1 MSEQRFLPRFVLP
14 VGIALAVL
22 SACGGGSGGGGSG
35 GAATSTVSV
44 SLTDAPVEDAQEV
57 WIKVTGIA
65 FKPEGSA
72 PEIVKDF
79 TPRSLNLLAYQQGRT
94 ALLLDK
100 VPFEPGRYQWI
111 RLLIESEPNVRDSYA
126 MVNGQECELRVPSG
140 AESGLKL
147 NRGLTVPAAGSL
159 ALTLDFDLRQ
169 SLHAPPGQ
177 RSGTTGACTQGY
189 LLRPTIRLVDDASV
203 GAIAG
208 TVKFDS
214 GTVPTDCKPKVYV
227 YEGSVTPDDVED
239 STTANPDVD
248 PLTVLGV
255 EFPAGSATGN
265 YRAAF
270 LPAGNYTAA
279 FTCGNDDPAAD
290 DVLTYTPSGGAAI
303 VVQNNLITTQNFVI
317 PATAPAPAP

>member
-1 MSEQRFLPRFVLP
+1 MSVEQNSLRAILP
-14 VGIALAVL
+14 VAIALASL
-22 SACGGGSGGGGSG
+22 SACGGGGSDP
-35 GAATSTVSV
+35 AAGSAALSRVTV

-57 WIKVTGIA
+57 WIKVTGVA

-79 TPRSLNLLAYQQGRT
+79 VPRTLNLLAYQQGRT
-94 ALLLDK
+94 AVLLDN

-111 RLLIESEPNVRDSYA
+111 RLVIESEPNVRDSYA

-169 SLHAPPGQ
+169 SLRAPPGQ
-177 RSGTTGACTQGY
+177 RSGTAGACTQGY
-189 LLRPTIRLVDDASV
+189 QLRPTIRLVDDASV

-208 TVKFDS
+208 SVSFAAGS
-214 GTVPTDCKPKVYV
+214 VPAACKPKVYV
-227 YEGSVTPDDVED
+227 YEGNVTPDDVED
-239 STTANPDVD
+239 ATAANPDVD
-248 PLTVLGV
+248 PLTVIGV
-255 EFPAGSATGN
+255 EIPAGSTTGT

-270 LPAGNYTAA
+270 LPAGSYTAA
-279 FTCGNDDPAAD
+279 FTCGNDDPVAD
-290 DVLTYTPSGGAAI
+290 DTLAFTPAGG
-303 VVQNNLITTQNFVI
+303 VSVTVQNNLITTQNFAV
-317 PATAPAPAP
+317 PAPATSN

>member
-1 MSEQRFLPRFVLP
+1 MSMPLSLTRVVLP
-14 VGIALAVL
+14 AGIALAML
-22 SACGGGSGGGGSG
+22 TACGGGSGGGS
-35 GAATSTVSV
+35 AAVPTSTVSV

-57 WIKVTGIA
+57 WIKVTGVA

-79 TPRSLNLLAYQQGRT
+79 APRSLNLLAYQQGRT

-100 VPFEPGRYQWI
+100 LPFEPGRYQWL
-111 RLLIESEPNVRDSYA
+111 RLIIESEPNVRDSYA

-177 RSGTTGACTQGY
+177 RSGTTSACTVGY
-189 LLRPTIRLVDDASV
+189 LLRPTIRVVDDASV

-214 GTVPTDCKPKVYV
+214 GTVPADCKPKVYV
-227 YEGSVTPDDVED
+227 YEGSVTPDDVEE
-239 STTANPDVD
+239 STSASPDVD
-248 PLTVLGV
+248 PLTVVGV
-255 EFPAGSATGN
+255 DFPAGSAIGN

-290 DVLTYTPSGGAAI
+290 DVLTYTASGGPAL
-303 VVQNNLITTQNFVI
+303 VVQNNLITTQSFVI
-317 PATAPAPAP
+317 PASAPAAAP

>member
-1 MSEQRFLPRFVLP
+1 MSLPPSLTRVGLP
-14 VGIALAVL
+14 FGIALAML
-22 SACGGGSGGGGSG
+22 TACGGGSGGGGS
-35 GAATSTVSV
+35 AATASTVSI

-57 WIKVTGIA
+57 WIQVTGVA

-79 TPRSLNLLAYQQGRT
+79 APRSLNLLAYQQGRT

-111 RLLIESEPNVRDSYA
+111 RLLIASEPNVRDSYA

-189 LLRPTIRLVDDASV
+189 LLRPTIRVVDDASV

-214 GTVPTDCKPKVYV
+214 GIVPADCKPKVYV

-239 STTANPDVD
+239 STTASPDVD
-248 PLTVLGV
+248 PLTVIGV

-290 DVLTYTPSGGAAI
+290 DTLTFTPSGGAAI
-303 VVQNNLITTQNFVI
+303 AVQNNLITTQDFVV
-317 PATAPAPAP
+317 PVTAPAATP